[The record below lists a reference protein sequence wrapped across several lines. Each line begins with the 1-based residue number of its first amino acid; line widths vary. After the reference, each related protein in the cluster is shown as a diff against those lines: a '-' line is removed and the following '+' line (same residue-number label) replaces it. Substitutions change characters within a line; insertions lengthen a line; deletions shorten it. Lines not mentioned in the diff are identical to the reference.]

1 VPSTGRRSAPAIA
14 ALLGLAALAWL
25 VVVREA
31 GGMRSVP
38 GTMGYGLAGFLGLWT
53 LMMAAM
59 MLPAV
64 APVGSLY
71 VRAIARGR
79 GTVRRSA
86 RLAGFVA
93 GYVAAWA
100 AFGLLA
106 YAAGAA
112 AGRLASS
119 HPGAAGWAG
128 AVVLGAA
135 GIYQFT
141 PAKDT
146 CLTHC
151 RSPIALL
158 LHVGGFRGRLRDVR
172 AGLYH
177 GVFCVGCCWGLMAA
191 LIALGVMDLRWM
203 ALLAGV
209 VVLEKLWRHGAAAA
223 RAVGVALLCLAVLAP
238 FHPQVVPGLHP
249 DGQMEMRG

>member
-1 VPSTGRRSAPAIA
+1 MRSTGPRSAPAVA

-25 VVVREA
+25 VVARQA
-31 GGMRSVP
+31 DGMRSVP
-38 GTMGYGLAGFLGLWT
+38 GNMGYGLAGFLGLWT

-64 APVGSLY
+64 APVGTLY
-71 VRAIARGR
+71 VRAIARGAS
-79 GTVRRSA
+79 GGRRAA
-86 RLAGFVA
+86 RLAAFVA

-100 AFGLLA
+100 SFGLLA

-112 AGRLASS
+112 AGRLASG

-135 GIYQFT
+135 GVYQFT
-141 PAKDT
+141 PAKDS
-146 CLTHC
+146 CLSHC
-151 RSPIALL
+151 RSPIAVL
-158 LHVGGFRGRLRDVR
+158 LHVGGFRGRLRDIR

-203 ALLAGV
+203 ALLAAV
-209 VVLEKLWRHGAAAA
+209 VVVEKLWRHGVAAS

-249 DGQMEMRG
+249 GAQTEMRG